1 MRFRRTGSICGVIL
15 AAALCMLPGTAQAAD
30 YGFATGGGSEYYDST
45 SYEDVY
51 GSQYNYGGP
60 NTVDFQTPELEYGS
74 FSTTQTGVMEKALL
88 PGLQASSAT
97 SSGAGGYGI
106 STGGSGP
113 VVLPGTEGGG
123 QLPTLPDL
131 PKFTELTDDFLLS
144 NGAIGRI
151 SIPAI
156 GVKNY
161 YLWQGETA
169 SSMKKGLGHFTSTS
183 VWNGNV
189 GMCGHNRGA
198 RYNIGDIKK
207 LEAGD
212 KITYTTSEG
221 TRTYRVETV
230 KTISSTDWSYL
241 EPTSDNRLTII
252 TCVAGDYSRRWCLQA
267 VEEN

>member
-15 AAALCMLPGTAQAAD
+15 AAALCMLPSTAQASD
-30 YGFATGGGSEYYDST
+30 YSFATGGTAEYYDST
-45 SYEDVY
+45 SYEDTY
-51 GSQYNYGGP
+51 GSQYNYGGS
-60 NTVDFQTPELEYGS
+60 NVVDYQIPELKYGA
-74 FSTTQTGVMEKALL
+74 FSTTQTGIMEKSPL
-88 PGLQASSAT
+88 PGLQASVST
-97 SSGAGGYGI
+97 TPSGDYGVSSD
-106 STGGSGP
+106 GSP
-113 VVLPGTEGGG
+113 IILPGVSSD
-123 QLPTLPDL
+123 PAPLPDI
-131 PKFTELTDDFLLS
+131 PSFTELTDSFLLS

-183 VWNGNV
+183 VWDGNV

-198 RYNIGDIKK
+198 KYNIGDIKK

-241 EPTSDNRLTII
+241 DPTSDNRLTII

-267 VEEN
+267 VEDN

>member
-1 MRFRRTGSICGVIL
+1 MKRIFSLSVLMAVMCSCL
-15 AAALCMLPGTAQAAD
+15 AMTAHAAD
-30 YGFATGGGSEYYDST
+30 YSFTTAASADYYETT
-45 SYEDVY
+45 SYEDIY
-51 GSQYNYGGP
+51 GSQYNYGGS
-60 NTVDFQTPELEYGS
+60 NVVDYQIPELEYGT
-74 FSTTQTGVMEKALL
+74 FSTTQTGIMEKSLL
-88 PGLQASSAT
+88 PGLQASVST
-97 SSGAGGYGI
+97 TPSGDYGV
-106 STGGSGP
+106 SGGGSP
-113 VVLPGTEGGG
+113 VILPGVSSDPTP
-123 QLPTLPDL
+123 LPTIPS
-131 PKFTELTDDFLLS
+131 FTELTDSFLLS

-183 VWNGNV
+183 VWDGNV

-207 LEAGD
+207 LEAED